1 MARMSTGVP
10 LGLVAAL
17 LVSAGGV
24 SAQPVVDQPINALRL
39 LLRATPR
46 GAERLVLVSG
56 DKSVSLTPPDAAD
69 PATLE
74 LFSHATGEHAVLAFD
89 GADATWIARS
99 RGRRGPI
106 VRYRDPNPS
115 AASGGIKRLVH
126 RVGRHLVV
134 VGTKIGLSPTA
145 AHEGV
150 GVRLTVG
157 STRLCALFDAPT
169 VRRDRPGLFSAQGAR
184 AASLA
189 DCSDAALAGPLATT
203 TSTTSTTTTTT
214 STTSTTMVVGVTVG
228 NDQEF
233 PDASDHSPDFLVG
246 TRVDVPVDSM
256 LTHFGVIGKMSGPGV
271 RLGLYRDVGG
281 EPTTL
286 MAGTSP
292 SVLANGRMEIPV
304 SPVALAAGSYWL
316 MAVYDGSAS
325 VGIDETDP
333 EVQAKYAF
341 APYPEGLPAALNGA
355 QSFFGQQYN
364 YYVRIAP

>member
-1 MARMSTGVP
+1 
-10 LGLVAAL
+10 
-17 LVSAGGV
+17 
-24 SAQPVVDQPINALRL
+24 
-39 LLRATPR
+39 
-46 GAERLVLVSG
+46 
-56 DKSVSLTPPDAAD
+56 
-69 PATLE
+69 
-74 LFSHATGEHAVLAFD
+74 
-89 GADATWIARS
+89 
-99 RGRRGPI
+99 
-106 VRYRDPNPS
+106 
-115 AASGGIKRLVH
+115 
-126 RVGRHLVV
+126 
-134 VGTKIGLSPTA
+134 
-145 AHEGV
+145 
-150 GVRLTVG
+150 
-157 STRLCALFDAPT
+157 
-169 VRRDRPGLFSAQGAR
+169 
-184 AASLA
+184 
-189 DCSDAALAGPLATT
+189 
-203 TSTTSTTTTTT
+203 
-214 STTSTTMVVGVTVG
+214 MVVGVTVG